1 MLVDVFAR
9 LIENQRLH
17 VSRQATS
24 LYSINEDKQENA
36 WMLGKGMIM
45 KTRAALRLIAKQ
57 PELLD
62 AIRQIREHISKSSK
76 NQVNLGALL
85 STGEVMMAAV
95 AVHAL
100 LASTFASLSKNKED
114 RELTFHS
121 VTSLVRATPRLEY
134 KGYNNTS
141 HGDFEYALSA
151 TIKTK
156 CCTYDGSVVLSYRLE
171 LLRGNP
177 TFGTKY
183 TEGMVCDSEEDTKD
197 FRKNFELLHASGQ
210 IYTIEAQGV
219 RLYSS
224 RRNVDLTFQMVES
237 LRQESNDAI
246 MKNASVK

>member
-1 MLVDVFAR
+1 MWVSVSVRMSSRRAASRDNGSFTSRALPIGAPLRGRLQPEDVTSTPQAKTKCWSRFLRASLKINACMSLAKR
-9 LIENQRLH
+9 HRCTTSEN
-17 VSRQATS
+17 
-24 LYSINEDKQENA
+24 KQENA
-36 WMLGKGMIM
+36 WVLGKGMIM

-62 AIRQIREHISKSSK
+62 AIRQIKEHSSKSSK

-114 RELTFHS
+114 GELTFHS

-141 HGDFEYALSA
+141 HGGLRVRAERDDQDRVLRH
-151 TIKTK
+151 
-156 CCTYDGSVVLSYRLE
+156 DRSVVLSYRLE

-177 TFGTKY
+177 NIDREVHRGY
-183 TEGMVCDSEEDTKD
+183 
-197 FRKNFELLHASGQ
+197 
-210 IYTIEAQGV
+210 GV
-219 RLYSS
+219 QQRGGHQVFPQKL
-224 RRNVDLTFQMVES
+224 
-237 LRQESNDAI
+237 
-246 MKNASVK
+246 